1 MSDILVPVT
10 EILLTQSQYLKE
22 MNDSNIKSA
31 TFIPPRI
38 GSNNYGYFKV
48 TYKLPVLKKEHSNA
62 NFFEYD

>member
-10 EILLTQSQYLKE
+10 EILLTPSQYLKE

-31 TFIPPRI
+31 TFIPSRI

-48 TYKLPVLKKEHSNA
+48 TYKLPV
-62 NFFEYD
+62 